1 MTLQETIKSQIKD
14 AMIAKDTVRLTVLR
28 GLTAAFMNEAI
39 TKKVDALKD
48 EETIAVIKRTVKQR
62 KDSIEQFTKGGRPE
76 LAADEQAE
84 LAILEKYLPTMMSK
98 EEIKKI
104 ALAKKAELNVT
115 DKAGAGKL
123 MGAII
128 KETKGMADGADVK
141 AVVDELFT

>member
-14 AMIAKDTVRLTVLR
+14 AMIAKDTVRLSVVR

-39 TKKVDALKD
+39 SKKVEILKD
-48 EETIAVIKRTVKQR
+48 EEAMAVIKKTVKQR

-98 EEIKKI
+98 DEIKKI
-104 ALAKKAELNVT
+104 ALAKKAELGTT

-123 MGAII
+123 VGAII
-128 KETKGMADGADVK
+128 KETKGMADGGDVK
-141 AVVDELFT
+141 AVVDELLA